1 MASKDG
7 HAPIFETFGYDM
19 LYGKGEF
26 ADIIKIKDI
35 NLNYPGR
42 PNLITWAFKSR
53 VLSLVGRR
61 RNVTEERVWE
71 TGSMRWTGQAVA
83 GLKRRGPHGREYRWL

>member
-1 MASKDG
+1 MESEQNKSTLKNGNDWFQNMIAFYHRIDMASKDG

-42 PNLITWAFKSR
+42 PNLIT
-53 VLSLVGRR
+53 
-61 RNVTEERVWE
+61 
-71 TGSMRWTGQAVA
+71 
-83 GLKRRGPHGREYRWL
+83 